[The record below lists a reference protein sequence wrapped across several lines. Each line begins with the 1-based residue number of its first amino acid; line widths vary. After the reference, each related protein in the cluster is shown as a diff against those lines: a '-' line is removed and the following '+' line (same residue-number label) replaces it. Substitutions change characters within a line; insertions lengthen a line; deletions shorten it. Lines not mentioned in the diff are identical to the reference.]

1 MIRRLLLPLL
11 TLSLTFNAWGQTETT
26 GQENASDPAEQAR
39 FVQFETTLG
48 DFVIE
53 LFREQA
59 PVSAAN
65 FLQYVTDGFYDGT
78 VFHRVIGNF
87 VLQGGGFNSKLE
99 KKPTREPIV
108 NEADNMLANS
118 YGTLAMARTA
128 HPHSATSQFYINV
141 ADNTALNHT
150 GKTNSRAWG
159 YAVFGR
165 VVSGLEVIEAIR
177 AVPTGPGGQF
187 GRDVP
192 QTPIVVTAA
201 RVVASPPQA
210 TPAEP
215 GTDAAGAG
223 ESAQP

>member
-1 MIRRLLLPLL
+1 MTRKIWLLALIITCPV
-11 TLSLTFNAWGQTETT
+11 WGQSESESTDAVAESRI
-26 GQENASDPAEQAR
+26 SDAR
-39 FVQFETTLG
+39 FVQFETSLG
-48 DFVIE
+48 SFVVE

-59 PVSAAN
+59 PVSTDN
-65 FLQYVTDGFYDGT
+65 FLQYVIEGFYDGT

-87 VLQGGGFNSKLE
+87 VIQGGGFSDQLV

-165 VVSGLEVIEAIR
+165 VVSGLEVIDAIR
-177 AVPTGPGGQF
+177 SVPTGPGGQF

-192 QTPIVVTAA
+192 QTPIIVQSA
-201 RVVASPPQA
+201 RVVTSPPEPP
-210 TPAEP
+210 PAEAVE
-215 GTDAAGAG
+215 GD